1 MPASSEP
8 FRVAFVP
15 GVTPGKWA
23 RIWSERTPDVPLELV
38 PVTDREQVAVL
49 HDGSVHMSFVRLPVD
64 REGLNLIPLYKEVP
78 VVVVP
83 QEHPVSVF
91 DEISLDDLAD
101 ELLLQDPDARQAI
114 ETVAAGTGI
123 VILPKSVARLYNRK
137 DVVSRPVTGVA
148 ESQVCLTWLVEAV
161 DPRIETFI
169 GIVRGRTERSS
180 RDAANQQTREKT
192 AGRQSGGRTGK
203 DPGGRVGK
211 QPAKQSGR
219 SGGRRRPRPR

>member
-23 RIWSERTPDVPLELV
+23 RIWSERMPDVPLELV

-49 HDGSVHMSFVRLPVD
+49 HDGSAHMSFVRLPVD
-64 REGLNLIPLYKEVP
+64 REGLNLIPLYEEVP

-83 QEHPVSVF
+83 QDHPVSVF

-123 VILPKSVARLYNRK
+123 VIVPRSVARLYNRK

-148 ESQVCLTWLVEAV
+148 ESQVCLAWLVETV

-180 RDAANQQTREKT
+180 RDAANQQTREKP

-203 DPGGRVGK
+203 DPGGRGGK
-211 QPAKQSGR
+211 QPAKRSGR